1 VVKQTRWTAEEK
13 QFVKDNYDKMEYIE
27 IGTILDR
34 SKDAVRKQVKALGL
48 NKLEYWTEE
57 EDKFLLKHYGKTAIE
72 SISKKLNRSILAIE
86 HRIYILE
93 GTANAHEYT
102 GYLSTVDMSEITGL
116 TRMAT
121 LNIVKKKELPSVKS
135 GRGYLVS
142 PDSFWKW
149 VKNNTHRINAKKV
162 PDYVL
167 IVSPE
172 WFQEAVRDLIRKEN
186 NKELKS
192 KPLTDF
198 EKTVAWNMFLKGCTI
213 KEIATEIKRDYG
225 AVQMMLYRKKVKL
238 LNKKAS

>member
-1 VVKQTRWTAEEK
+1 MVKQARWTAEEK
-13 QFVKDNYDKMEYIE
+13 LFVKDNFKAMSYEE
-27 IGTILDR
+27 IGLILNR
-34 SKDAVRKQVKALGL
+34 SKDAVRKQVKAFGL
-48 NKLEYWTEE
+48 NKLIYWTEE
-57 EDKFLLKHYGKTAIE
+57 EDKFLLKHYGKTAIN
-72 SISKKLNRSILAIE
+72 SISKKLGKTIKAIE
-86 HRIYILE
+86 HRIYTLE
-93 GTANAHEYT
+93 GTANAHDYT
-102 GYLSTVDMSEITGL
+102 GYLSTVDMAEITGL
-116 TRMAT
+116 TRNST

-135 GRGYLVS
+135 GNGYLVS

-149 VKNNTHRINAKKV
+149 MKNNTHRINAKKV

-192 KPLTDF
+192 KPLTNF
-198 EKTVAWNMFLKGCTI
+198 EKTVAWNMFLKGCSI